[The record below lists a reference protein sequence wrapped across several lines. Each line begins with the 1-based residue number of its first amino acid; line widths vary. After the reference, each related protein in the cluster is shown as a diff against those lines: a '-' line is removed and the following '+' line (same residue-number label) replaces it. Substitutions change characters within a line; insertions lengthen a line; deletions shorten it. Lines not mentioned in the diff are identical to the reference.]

1 MKKSIALLFVFVI
14 SFCSFT
20 LQAGSTE
27 LPDSLNTEASAV
39 VKKAINKVMT
49 YPILQNK
56 KMQGTVEV
64 SFKIDQ
70 NGEVDIVHIEST
82 NPELIEYVVKKLS
95 QIKLK
100 ESATTGKTIRYK
112 FVFKKQA

>member
-14 SFCSFT
+14 TLCSFSVN
-20 LQAGSTE
+20 AASTD
-27 LPDSLNTEASAV
+27 LPDSLNTEASV
-39 VKKAINKVMT
+39 EIKKAINKVMT
-49 YPILQNK
+49 YPLMQNK

-100 ESATTGKTIRYK
+100 ESATNGKTIRYK